1 MPRGKKTPP
10 EVVYKVMTSWASTDN
25 YSETARELNMAMTTV
40 EKIVKDNKDKPE
52 FVKLCEEK
60 RNSFSEKATKIIDKG
75 LMLIDRRLTVAL
87 EKQEELEQVIEEIEG
102 LSNEQMPYQTRVAVI
117 NAVRDTQIQKI
128 KDISTMIG
136 TLTDKKLLLEGKP
149 TENTKVTFELPP
161 EVKPYAE

>member
-1 MPRGKKTPP
+1 
-10 EVVYKVMTSWASTDN
+10 
-25 YSETARELNMAMTTV
+25 
-40 EKIVKDNKDKPE
+40 
-52 FVKLCEEK
+52 
-60 RNSFSEKATKIIDKG
+60 
-75 LMLIDRRLTVAL
+75 
-87 EKQEELEQVIEEIEG
+87 
-102 LSNEQMPYQTRVAVI
+102 MPYQTRVAVI